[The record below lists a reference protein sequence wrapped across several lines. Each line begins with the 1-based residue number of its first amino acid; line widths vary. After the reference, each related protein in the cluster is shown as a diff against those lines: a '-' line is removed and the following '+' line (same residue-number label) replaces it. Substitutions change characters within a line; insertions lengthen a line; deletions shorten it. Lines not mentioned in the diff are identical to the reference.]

1 MENEAHRT
9 ASASAGVVRRLAER
23 LAAGWDL
30 LTGRPL
36 SLYGA
41 AVLRIGYGLLYLI
54 FLLREFPV
62 RDEIWGP
69 GSPWTPAL
77 ARQLFEQTGWFSVLA
92 VSDSR
97 VYFEL
102 CYVLALVTAALF
114 LLGWRTR
121 VLSVVFAVVVT
132 SFHSRAIFMTD
143 GGDNLILLMSLY
155 LVLTACGRRWS
166 MDARRDQ
173 LEKLRAAR
181 APASTRGRFA
191 GRLDDTRS
199 TLVTVVHNC
208 GMFLIAAQVC
218 FLYGSA
224 GLYKVQGASWGGG
237 TALHYVLNL
246 ELFRPWPAL
255 SHFVDEHTLVV
266 AVAGY
271 LTVLLQVAFPF
282 VLFGRLK
289 YPVLSMLLGMHIGIA
304 VLMGLPLFSGAMI
317 VADAVFLPDRFYA
330 FLPHL
335 CRRALRRTDSGRP
348 AASPEADSGAVPA
361 QGGPGGRP
369 GTERRVVLPAGRKD
383 TASAPQCRSK
393 SPAGRP
399 GRFSEKTTP
408 VYHYSDDDRQQEVA
422 DGLDATVRKA
432 RAAAA
437 KRAPGESSGTNP
449 AQGE

>member
-1 MENEAHRT
+1 MESEAQRT
-9 ASASAGVVRRLAER
+9 ASAGVVRWLAER
-23 LAAGWDL
+23 ITGVWDL

-41 AVLRIGYGLLYLI
+41 AVLRIGYGLLYLV
-54 FLLREFPV
+54 FLLREFPH

-77 ARQLFEQTGWFSVLA
+77 ARQLFDQTGWFSVL
-92 VSDSR
+92 VLSDSR
-97 VYFEL
+97 AYFEL
-102 CYVLALVTAALF
+102 CYALALVTAALF

-121 VLSVVFAVVVT
+121 VLSVLFAVVVT

-143 GGDNLILLMSLY
+143 GGDNLVLLMSLY
-155 LVLTACGRRWS
+155 LDLTACGRRWS
-166 MDARRDQ
+166 LDARRDQ
-173 LEKLRAAR
+173 LKTVRQAD
-181 APASTRGRFA
+181 APASARSSLATQLRDGR
-191 GRLDDTRS
+191 S
-199 TLVTVVHNC
+199 MLVTVVHNC

-246 ELFRPWPAL
+246 ELFGPWPAL

-289 YPVLSMLLGMHIGIA
+289 YPVLTMLLGMHIGIA

-317 VADAVFLPDRFYA
+317 VADAVFLPDRFYG
-330 FLPHL
+330 FLPRL
-335 CRRALRRTDSGRP
+335 CRRALRRTDNGSPAPSGGP
-348 AASPEADSGAVPA
+348 GPGAVPA
-361 QGGPGGRP
+361 QGAPVCGPGAKHG
-369 GTERRVVLPAGRKD
+369 VVLLTGRED
-383 TASAPQCRSK
+383 TAP
-393 SPAGRP
+393 
-399 GRFSEKTTP
+399 
-408 VYHYSDDDRQQEVA
+408 
-422 DGLDATVRKA
+422 
-432 RAAAA
+432 
-437 KRAPGESSGTNP
+437 SGMNP
-449 AQGE
+449 ARRR